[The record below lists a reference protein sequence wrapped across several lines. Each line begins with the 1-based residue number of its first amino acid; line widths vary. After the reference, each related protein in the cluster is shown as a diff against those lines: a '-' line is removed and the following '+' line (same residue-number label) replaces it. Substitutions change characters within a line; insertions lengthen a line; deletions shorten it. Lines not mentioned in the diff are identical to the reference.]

1 MTLAEL
7 QTALAQA
14 LATGKVGTPVNVRLH
29 LQVPAGGRA
38 GDLLSVAVDLC
49 EPIFGG
55 RPERLAAMGSDAAH
69 QWNVLLHYGFGQT
82 LSVTAGV
89 GAAKRATIQLLVGG
103 NHGIIRLEGDDLDD
117 VPAGADAERWEAAMR
132 QSSAT
137 GEAVQL
143 PLRSATGPT

>member
-1 MTLAEL
+1 MTFAEL
-7 QTALAQA
+7 QAALAQA
-14 LATGKVGTPVNVRLH
+14 LATSKIGTPVYVRLH
-29 LQVPAGGRA
+29 LQFPAGQV
-38 GDLLSVAVDLC
+38 GDLLSAAVDLC

-55 RPERLAAMGSDAAH
+55 RPARLGAIVSDAA
-69 QWNVLLHYGFGQT
+69 QQCNVLLHYEFGQT
-82 LSVTAGV
+82 LSITAGV

-117 VPAGADAERWEAAMR
+117 IPKEADAERWEAAMR